1 MNPSFVPTAP
11 LATAFDVIPQT
22 VQNEGNLREYLT
34 SKRWPEAMQNLF
46 IKNLEKL
53 PFRFF
58 ICDDSGSMGA
68 EDGKI
73 AIEYN
78 GTIK

>member
-1 MNPSFVPTAP
+1 MSITPTAP
-11 LATAFDVIPQT
+11 LASAFDIVPPS

-34 SKRWPEAMQNLF
+34 MKKWPEGLQTAF
-46 IKNLEKL
+46 INNLEKV

-58 ICDDSGSMGA
+58 ICDDSGSMATG
-68 EDGKI
+68 DGKI

-78 GTIK
+78 GAVK